1 MEPKLRFRYDASSVG
16 QSRRTSISRSQI
28 VPIDREKL
36 LKKAVAGDEF
46 AQQEL
51 LDEYLPFIKMHLQ
64 KLVGKD
70 RVSSDE
76 DLDDVASTTCM
87 EVFQRLPDFEFREG
101 GVAGFEKW
109 LQRIAEH
116 RLFDARGRGNALKRG
131 GGWNPATPSDAAVLE
146 SINDV
151 IDLFAAD
158 PMTASRKVSRNEART
173 ALEAAL
179 QYLKE
184 VSNEKSRDYYE
195 AFRLH
200 FIEGKTVPEVVE
212 ELGATDGVVRNLLRT
227 ACNLLQAHLGS
238 LSLYLTRKS

>member
-1 MEPKLRFRYDASSVG
+1 M
-16 QSRRTSISRSQI
+16 
-28 VPIDREKL
+28 PIDREKL

-51 LDEYLPFIKMHLQ
+51 LEEYMPFIRVHLQ

-76 DLDDVASTTCM
+76 DIDDIASATCM
-87 EVFQRLPDFEFREG
+87 EAFQRLPDFELREG
-101 GVAGFEKW
+101 CIAGFEVW
-109 LQRIAEH
+109 LQRITEH
-116 RLFDARGRGNALKRG
+116 RLFDARNRGNALKRG
-131 GGWNPATPSDAAVLE
+131 GGWNQAAPCDAAMLE

-151 IDLFAAD
+151 IDLFASD
-158 PMTASRKVSRNEART
+158 PMTASRKVSRNEARQ

-179 QYLKE
+179 QYLQE
-184 VSNEKSRDYYE
+184 VSDEKNRDYYD

-200 FIEGKTVPEVVE
+200 FIEGKTVQEVVE
-212 ELGATDGVVRNLLRT
+212 ELDSTDGVIRNLLRT
-227 ACNLLQAHLGS
+227 ACKLLQAQLGS

>member
-1 MEPKLRFRYDASSVG
+1 MPV
-16 QSRRTSISRSQI
+16 
-28 VPIDREKL
+28 DREKL

-51 LDEYLPFIKMHLQ
+51 LEEYMPFIKARLQ

-70 RVSSDE
+70 RVSADE
-76 DLDDVASTTCM
+76 DIDDVASNTCM
-87 EVFQRLPDFEFREG
+87 EAFQRLPDFELREG
-101 GVAGFEKW
+101 GVAGFEVW

-116 RLFDARGRGNALKRG
+116 KLFDARDRGNALKRG
-131 GGWNPATPSDAAVLE
+131 GGWNQAAPSDAAMLE

-184 VSNEKSRDYYE
+184 VSDEKNRDYYD

-200 FIEGKTVPEVVE
+200 FIEGLTVPEVVE
-212 ELGATDGVVRNLLRT
+212 ELGSTDGVVRNLLRT
-227 ACNLLQAHLGS
+227 ACNLLKAQLGT
-238 LSLYLTRKS
+238 LSLYITRKS

>member
-1 MEPKLRFRYDASSVG
+1 MPV
-16 QSRRTSISRSQI
+16 
-28 VPIDREKL
+28 DREKL

-51 LDEYLPFIKMHLQ
+51 LEEYMPLIKACLRT
-64 KLVGKD
+64 LVGQD

-76 DLDDVASTTCM
+76 DIDDVASTTCM
-87 EVFQRLPDFEFREG
+87 EVFQKLPDFELREG
-101 GVAGFEKW
+101 GLAGFEVW
-109 LQRIAEH
+109 LKRIAEH
-116 RLFDARGRGNALKRG
+116 RLFDARDRGQALKRG
-131 GGWNPATPSDAAVLE
+131 GDWNQVTPTDAAVLE

-158 PMTASRKVSRNEART
+158 PMTASRKMARNEART

-184 VSNEKSRDYYE
+184 VSDEKNRDYYE

-200 FIEGKTVPEVVE
+200 FIEGLTVLEVAA
-212 ELGATDGVVRNLLRT
+212 ELGSTDGVVRNLLRT
-227 ACNLLQAHLGS
+227 ACNLLKTHLGS
-238 LSLYLTRKS
+238 LSLYMTRKS